1 MIKFLDKNKILT
13 NQQHGFGTNDST
25 SLAIT
30 SMYDDLLLNLESNKI
45 TCSVF
50 LDISKA
56 FDSIN
61 HDILLKKLNIYGFRG
76 KIWRLLM
83 SYLKDRKQCTKIGN
97 NFSEFKYMCCG
108 VPQGSVL
115 GPLLFLLYINDL
127 PNATK
132 CITTIFADDTNL
144 HLADPNLLILEQNM
158 NIELQKIN
166 SWFKSN
172 KLSLNFNKTKYMV
185 ICKKSINTSS
195 FKLTIGK
202 NEIKQTN
209 HVRYLGIFLDDKL
222 NWEHQA
228 FNICS
233 KLSKTSGIFIN

>member
-1 MIKFLDKNKILT
+1 
-13 NQQHGFGTNDST
+13 
-25 SLAIT
+25 
-30 SMYDDLLLNLESNKI
+30 MYDDLLLNLESNKI

-76 KIWRLLM
+76 KIWKLLM
-83 SYLKDRKQCTKIGN
+83 SYLQDRTQYTKIGN

-144 HLADPNLLILEQNM
+144 HLADPNFLILEQNM
-158 NIELQKIN
+158 NIELKKID

-185 ICKKSINTSS
+185 ICKKSINTS
-195 FKLTIGK
+195 FKIF
-202 NEIKQTN
+202 
-209 HVRYLGIFLDDKL
+209 RYFFG
-222 NWEHQA
+222 
-228 FNICS
+228 
-233 KLSKTSGIFIN
+233 